1 MANFWAGVGQ
11 GFSGGFKRSWD
22 AAARR
27 RERREDREQAL
38 EDRQDA
44 WDREDKLRQKVAD
57 LRDREIRA
65 ALMAQNPEVVTEA
78 AMNVG
83 GFPMKSDDPYSGELG
98 YRSLDPTVA
107 KGVELYAAGEAA
119 KTIAAERAA
128 EKAAIRT
135 IELGSAAESFAEAG
149 KAGDPFSKVY
159 SPTSLI
165 PEHLQKT
172 LYNFGVNKRTVGDLE
187 AKRRLGEENF
197 KHFNETS
204 KGLTG
209 WFGDFV
215 PSPEVMQTIPGAMI
229 ASKEIDLATQRK
241 TAWDTQNEI
250 DNKEGQFSRDEII
263 GMEPSALSVYI
274 GELNRKKREESSARE
289 VEAARQK
296 AAATEKGRRS
306 VQPTE
311 DEALEAK
318 FKLEKALVRIGLGL
332 PIDASDEDVQA
343 AKASGQGLPYKPV
356 LTTDQFGFGKQI
368 VIVPTG
374 KGRITN
380 EHVQQAKDNLEAV
393 KGLSM
398 ELGKGFI
405 NELGIGGEKGKSKSD
420 TPTPEKQETPMESEP
435 SDRSLVT
442 PFSDMDKSTA
452 ERSRSLKIGEQ
463 VQVGEEIYERVPE
476 GLKLIKEAPSLP
488 SEPIPPLPKPPE
500 VDPLPPP
507 PTTNLEIMEL
517 DTKLIE
523 AKREYAAMY
532 DRMMDSPIKK
542 MAGTGEYEK
551 AQALYEKIL
560 DLEAKIR
567 SLKNNK

>member
-1 MANFWAGVGQ
+1 
-11 GFSGGFKRSWD
+11 
-22 AAARR
+22 
-27 RERREDREQAL
+27 
-38 EDRQDA
+38 
-44 WDREDKLRQKVAD
+44 
-57 LRDREIRA
+57 
-65 ALMAQNPEVVTEA
+65 
-78 AMNVG
+78 
-83 GFPMKSDDPYSGELG
+83 
-98 YRSLDPTVA
+98 
-107 KGVELYAAGEAA
+107 
-119 KTIAAERAA
+119 
-128 EKAAIRT
+128 
-135 IELGSAAESFAEAG
+135 
-149 KAGDPFSKVY
+149 
-159 SPTSLI
+159 
-165 PEHLQKT
+165 
-172 LYNFGVNKRTVGDLE
+172 
-187 AKRRLGEENF
+187 
-197 KHFNETS
+197 
-204 KGLTG
+204 
-209 WFGDFV
+209 
-215 PSPEVMQTIPGAMI
+215 
-229 ASKEIDLATQRK
+229 
-241 TAWDTQNEI
+241 
-250 DNKEGQFSRDEII
+250 
-263 GMEPSALSVYI
+263 
-274 GELNRKKREESSARE
+274 
-289 VEAARQK
+289 
-296 AAATEKGRRS
+296 
-306 VQPTE
+306 
-311 DEALEAK
+311 
-318 FKLEKALVRIGLGL
+318 
-332 PIDASDEDVQA
+332 
-343 AKASGQGLPYKPV
+343 
-356 LTTDQFGFGKQI
+356 
-368 VIVPTG
+368 
-374 KGRITN
+374 
-380 EHVQQAKDNLEAV
+380 
-393 KGLSM
+393 M